1 MKFIFNKHIL
11 TICFLTLFH
20 QTIVAQ
26 PGSSE
31 NQMVKKG
38 LQQQQ
43 DNDYSNAIK
52 TYDQLISIAPQNA
65 NYWYNRGVVKLQVKN
80 YGDAVVDLNKA
91 IYLDTAIIE
100 AYYNRHLAY
109 KFTSNFQF
117 ALADISHYLNAFPN
131 DAESHKSRYALS
143 LQMKEYEY
151 AELDA
156 VWMVKNNI
164 GSDTVKIQLLSIYDA
179 QKKSKDKFNF
189 LNYELTQNPGNS
201 KMHYF
206 RAVCLHEMEKYSQSN
221 TDLDRFLLSEPKN
234 IDALKLKFDNCFFS
248 KDFDL
253 AVKIIEELIDDNPTN
268 GTYLADYG
276 HVLLQTKKWKDA
288 EKKFTHAIKMKTGN
302 LSYVYLGRG
311 IARFNLGKLGLA
323 CQDWDRSLLMG
334 EKNAAIYIEK
344 HCK

>member
-1 MKFIFNKHIL
+1 M
-11 TICFLTLFH
+11 
-20 QTIVAQ
+20 
-26 PGSSE
+26 
-31 NQMVKKG
+31 
-38 LQQQQ
+38 
-43 DNDYSNAIK
+43 
-52 TYDQLISIAPQNA
+52 
-65 NYWYNRGVVKLQVKN
+65 R
-80 YGDAVVDLNKA
+80 
-91 IYLDTAIIE
+91 
-100 AYYNRHLAY
+100 
-109 KFTSNFQF
+109 
-117 ALADISHYLNAFPN
+117 
-131 DAESHKSRYALS
+131 
-143 LQMKEYEY
+143 EYEY

-156 VWMVKNNI
+156 IWMVKNNI

-179 QKKSKDKFNF
+179 QMKLKDKFDF
-189 LNYELTQNPGNS
+189 LNYEVTQNPGNS
-201 KMHYF
+201 KMYYF

-221 TDLDRFLLSEPKN
+221 TDIDRFLLSEPKN
-234 IDALKLKFDNCFFS
+234 VDALKLKFDNCFFS

-268 GTYLADYG
+268 GNFLADYG